1 MGYGGIYWDHS
12 REANIMN
19 WNKWFG
25 LPKTPALK
33 IIVILVYGVIA
44 VFLAGMVGVALN
56 G

>member
-1 MGYGGIYWDHS
+1 
-12 REANIMN
+12 MN

-33 IIVILVYGVIA
+33 VIVILIYGVIA